1 MGASEPV
8 RSSQRRLTAERRI
21 RPCIARAAGH
31 QNAIFGG
38 RTRRTSR
45 ALSLTQRHPAH
56 SIRRASSVQEHLCK
70 HKMDAIRAWTRSQQ
84 ASGKRIALAD
94 KARRGMHKVSTRGSR
109 GRRVATGRPTR
120 PAHLR
125 GAGHARNSS
134 EVDVGHLGEGLV
146 EERSLADG
154 FQRCTVGGS
163 AAGPSLLSDMLS
175 IRFSQTVSGPIYG

>member
-1 MGASEPV
+1 M
-8 RSSQRRLTAERRI
+8 
-21 RPCIARAAGH
+21 
-31 QNAIFGG
+31 
-38 RTRRTSR
+38 
-45 ALSLTQRHPAH
+45 SLTLRHPAH
-56 SIRRASSVQEHLCK
+56 SMRRTLSVQEHLCK

-84 ASGKRIALAD
+84 ASGKRNALAD
-94 KARRGMHKVSTRGSR
+94 KARRGIHKVSTRGSR
-109 GRRVATGRPTR
+109 GSASATERPAH

-163 AAGPSLLSDMLS
+163 AAGPSLLSEFCVMVA
-175 IRFSQTVSGPIYG
+175 RPSQAYRAAPLALTALDTALHRCPCRPPRHVRTGSQAANT

>member
-8 RSSQRRLTAERRI
+8 RSSQRRFTAERRI

-31 QNAIFGG
+31 QNATFGG
-38 RTRRTSR
+38 RTRRTSQ
-45 ALSLTQRHPAH
+45 ALSLALHHAAH
-56 SIRRASSVQEHLCK
+56 SMRRASSVQEHLCK

-84 ASGKRIALAD
+84 ASGKRNALAD

-134 EVDVGHLGEGLV
+134 EVDVGHLGKGLV
-146 EERSLADG
+146 EERSFADG
-154 FQRCTVGGS
+154 FSALHGGWV
-163 AAGPSLLSDMLS
+163 
-175 IRFSQTVSGPIYG
+175 RSGTQPPF